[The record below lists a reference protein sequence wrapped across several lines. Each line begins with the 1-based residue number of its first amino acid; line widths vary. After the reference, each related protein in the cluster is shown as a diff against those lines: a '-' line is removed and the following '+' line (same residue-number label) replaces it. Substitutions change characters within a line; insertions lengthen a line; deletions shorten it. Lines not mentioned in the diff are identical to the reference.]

1 MPLRASPHHWHALQ
15 AAGGAVVAAWRRAV
29 ARRPCDTFRRK
40 TRLRNTWVVL
50 AALGLLSAC
59 GGVDPEA
66 NNVEVEGGYDLT
78 LRWTPHGI
86 PHVTAK
92 DWGSLGFG
100 VAYVA
105 ATDSLCTLARAVL
118 TARGEQARFLGPD
131 EGRRDSDV
139 FHRALLTP
147 DVLARARQGQPA
159 EVEALTRGWVA
170 GYNRYLKDHPADTR
184 PADCKDA
191 AWVRPIDHDDA
202 ARLALAAAK
211 GHELGRASTAVLAAA
226 PPAASHS
233 TPPPAATALQPPAA
247 AGTPSAA
254 TATGAHADAG
264 LGAGGN
270 AIAFGREATA
280 DNRGLLLANAHHPW
294 TGAGRLHAMHLTIP
308 GVLDSMGVAPL
319 TATLVSIGF
328 NRDVAW
334 THTASAAHGATL
346 HALQLLPG
354 KPTHYRWGA
363 GARALERRAV
373 TVDVLGIDGKTLPH
387 TQVVWM
393 SHLGPVVADA
403 ELPWTPAQAWVL
415 RDAALLAERSA
426 HTYLKLNTA
435 RSTAE
440 VLAAL
445 RTGQGMTW
453 AATVAADRRGDTLYA
468 DIGLRPN
475 VDYAFLVRCGV
486 PTISYWRAQ
495 RVLALRA
502 EPACEWPMDATAAV
516 PGLMSPARMP
526 VLQRADYVTASDD
539 SHWLAHARQ
548 RLEGFPPV
556 LGDEGTARSLR
567 TRASHAAIA
576 ALLANGSRV
585 TPMQAQALVTG
596 HQNPLGAAL
605 ARDVV
610 AACTL
615 EKGEVELANG
625 NPADATRACAA
636 LQQWDGTARATSR
649 GALLWAA
656 FWPRASRVD
665 NVWRT
670 PFRIDDALG
679 TPNGLNI
686 DSQPVREGLLR
697 ALIEA
702 QDALAGAGVALDA
715 ALGTVQYV
723 EDGEQR
729 IPIPGAPAD
738 SGAAF
743 SVITSQ
749 LDANG
754 RARVRAG
761 NSWVQVVSWDAAG
774 KPRAQAMLAHGQSD
788 DPGSPHRTELTR
800 QYSAG
805 TWLDLPFTEAA
816 IEAAGVERQLHL
828 MDVRE

>member
-1 MPLRASPHHWHALQ
+1 MSVRLSTRGWPLLQ
-15 AAGGAVVAAWRRAV
+15 AAGSAVVARWRRAGT
-29 ARRPCDTFRRK
+29 RRPRIAFAM
-40 TRLRNTWVVL
+40 L
-50 AALGLLSAC
+50 AALGLLSGC

-66 NNVEVEGGYDLT
+66 NNVEVEGGYDVT

-118 TARGEQARFLGPD
+118 TARGEQARYLGPD

-139 FHRALLTP
+139 LHRALLTP
-147 DVLARARQGQPA
+147 AVLAQAQRGQPQ
-159 EVEALTRGWVA
+159 EVDALTRGWVA
-170 GYNRYLKDHPADTR
+170 GYNRYLKDHPPDSR

-191 AWVRPIDHDDA
+191 AWVQPIEADDA
-202 ARLALAAAK
+202 ARLVLASAMAQETGGAGAAILAASPPALTPTPTPTPTQ
-211 GHELGRASTAVLAAA
+211 GTAAAASVGTPASLGIAAA
-226 PPAASHS
+226 PAAQG
-233 TPPPAATALQPPAA
+233 PD
-247 AGTPSAA
+247 
-254 TATGAHADAG
+254 AHAAH
-264 LGAGGN
+264 LPGGN
-270 AIAFGREATA
+270 AIAFGRDATA
-280 DNRGLLLANAHHPW
+280 DRRGLLLANPHHPW
-294 TGAGRLHAMHLTIP
+294 EGAGRMHAMHLTIP
-308 GVLDSMGVAPL
+308 GVLDSMGAAPL
-319 TATLVSIGF
+319 TATLVQVGF

-334 THTASAAHGATL
+334 THTASPARRSTL

-354 KPTHYRWGA
+354 KPTHYRWGNT
-363 GARALERRAV
+363 ARVLEQRTV
-373 TVDVLGIDGKTLPH
+373 TIDVLGSDGKVAPH
-387 TQVVWM
+387 RQVVWM

-403 ELPWTPAQAWVL
+403 ELPWTAAQAWVL
-415 RDAALLAERSA
+415 RDATLLAERSA
-426 HTYLKLNTA
+426 HTWLRVNTA

-445 RTGQGMTW
+445 RAGQGMTW
-453 AATVAADRRGDTLYA
+453 ATTVAADRKGDTLFA

-486 PTISYWRAQ
+486 PTVSHWRAQ
-495 RVLALRA
+495 KVLALRA
-502 EPACEWPMDATAAV
+502 EPACEWPLDAAAAV

-526 VLQRADYVTASDD
+526 ELQRTDYVTARDD

-567 TRASHAAIA
+567 TRTVHGAIA
-576 ALLANGSRV
+576 ALLANGARV
-585 TPMQAQALVTG
+585 TPTQAQALATD
-596 HQNPLGAAL
+596 QRNPLGAAL

-610 AACTL
+610 AACAL
-615 EKGEVELANG
+615 EKGKVELANG

-636 LQQWDGTARATSR
+636 LKQWDGTARATSR
-649 GALLWAA
+649 GALLWSA
-656 FWPRASRVD
+656 FWPRAARVE

-679 TPNGLNI
+679 TPAGANI

-702 QDALAGAGVALDA
+702 QDVLAGAGIAPDA

-723 EDGEQR
+723 DDGEQR

-738 SGAAF
+738 SGAF
-743 SVITSQ
+743 SVIDTQ

-761 NSWVQVVSWDAAG
+761 SSWVQVVSWDAAG
-774 KPRAQAMLAHGQSD
+774 NPRAQAMLAHGQSD
-788 DPGSPHRTELTR
+788 DPGSPHRTDLTR
-800 QYSAG
+800 LYSAG
-805 TWLDLPFTEAA
+805 TWLELPFSEAA
-816 IEAAGVERQLHL
+816 IEAAGIERRLHL
-828 MDVRE
+828 MDARE